1 MFETIHKPCFWNSKI
16 RGKLCINNIDVECI
30 LPDDAAPDEI
40 QVHWAAISATQ
51 LIYRTT
57 LGPKRM
63 NNFFEILPQLKTL
76 YKDLWATDDIPA
88 VLRSRHTQKNRGDD
102 QNRPSLSMFT
112 TRTMIPTSFLV
123 TMLIW
128 GIHRARRPVE
138 DVNRTTENFMA
149 LWSLT
154 FSMVREHKCRVERSD
169 GACFGFAINPNAQAP
184 FLHCMFS
191 EEYLEQLDADWRSLY
206 RSWLVVWNMFLFFH
220 RLEIMNLTDW
230 LIFFVGVETTNQE
243 VDPVQSGCLQ
253 TVSCELQWWK

>member
-1 MFETIHKPCFWNSKI
+1 M
-16 RGKLCINNIDVECI
+16 CINNIDVECI

-220 RLEIMNLTDW
+220 RLEIMNLTD
-230 LIFFVGVETTNQE
+230 
-243 VDPVQSGCLQ
+243 
-253 TVSCELQWWK
+253 